1 VSNGLPG
8 LTLPPPTA
16 LQIPSVASPTI
27 PAAFSATLKAVAD
40 GAWNSAATW
49 GGRLPVDGDIV
60 EIPRGRSV
68 QIAGATARLN
78 GLWVNGAL
86 TFSDSDVAITTKF
99 VMVHGRLQAGTET
112 QPYARS
118 ASITLFGAD
127 ATQDVLGMG
136 IKTISVGPGGL
147 LKLHG
152 EQRLAWTK
160 LSATVQPGAS
170 SMTLKDDA
178 TTWRVGDKLLIVASG
193 FDPREAEVVTVT
205 GVNGA
210 NVSFS
215 PALKYRHV
223 GLTQTYDGKTLD
235 QRAAVGLLSRNIV
248 IRGADDSDATAFGGH
263 VMIMGGGHAQ
273 VSGVE
278 LTKMGQRGNAGRY
291 PFHWHIAGDRTGNY
305 LMSSSIH
312 SSFQR
317 AAVVHSTHNVVLD
330 GNVVYDVP
338 NHALVWAEDGDE
350 FGNTLTRNLVALVR
364 QPEEQHFAFRINNA
378 FHGNSSQG
386 EHRSAAYWGRSY
398 NKHVIR
404 DNISAGVLDGF
415 GFFFD
420 TFTPAPNGGDE
431 GGGLVFDGNIAHS
444 THKTFATGNQIN
456 YPEATR
462 GHGLMVSTGTSGKYQ
477 HLFTRYTGY
486 HNVSGAWVEDRP
498 VKLKDSVLADNG
510 VGVMVLRASLEGI
523 TVVGQSAHP
532 LQVPNLAASVNFG
545 ERAGIQVAGS
555 NHGGKRAPLILDTT
569 IINQTGFGILWD
581 LDNISPASV
590 INQVRFVNTPKR
602 TQNITPFGFE
612 FFPDSPQFGVTDFSG
627 AYAGDQK
634 VARVFMRDA
643 NLEDANCTALLDA
656 LAYSCPTGG
665 SLLLKSA
672 VNLTLVEDSGRTTM
686 LKQFDYYDAGMPD
699 DGAVSYVGNGRAYS
713 VLASA
718 ARSRYD
724 FTLEDAQNKSLELS
738 FAAASTASRIV
749 QAGQNVSAAA
759 SLAAMRSAAGSAFF
773 YDAAQKRLHL
783 RLIGGQGAQA
793 VSVEAPFTAS
803 GPGGLEAVA
812 LPAGAVDGFA
822 YSAVPASAKYQFKY
836 GVPSAAAAR
845 SGAVNAVQIDSATAQ
860 AALQSAKAGDT
871 TLLRGYI
878 YAPADGLYRLGLW
891 GSGGGTSL
899 WVGNTHVMSEPY
911 ANINSN
917 WVKNGQLDTEF
928 GVFHPNGLVAL
939 KAGWHQITAVHAKM
953 PDATGTGG
961 ELYLRWIPPGNTNS
975 WVYPQVKRA
984 P

>member
-1 VSNGLPG
+1 VAHSLPG
-8 LTLPPPTA
+8 LTTPPDAALPVPNVAPPA
-16 LQIPSVASPTI
+16 I
-27 PAAFSATLKAVAD
+27 PAAFASTLKAVAD
-40 GAWNSAATW
+40 GAWSSAATW
-49 GGRLPVDGDIV
+49 GGRLPADGDTV

-68 QIAGATARLN
+68 QLAGATARLN
-78 GLWVNGAL
+78 GLWVNGNLSFA
-86 TFSDSDVAITTKF
+86 DADVAITTKYI
-99 VMVHGRLQAGTET
+99 MVHGRLQAGTAA
-112 QPYARS
+112 QPYLRN
-118 ASITLFGAD
+118 ASITLFGTD
-127 ATQDVLGMG
+127 TTQDLLGMG
-136 IKTISVGPGGL
+136 TKTISVGPGGL

-152 EQRLAWTK
+152 EQRMAWSK
-160 LSATVQPGAS
+160 LSATAEPGAS
-170 SMTLKDDA
+170 SIALKDDA
-178 TTWRVGDKLLIVASG
+178 ATWRAGDRLLIVASG

-205 GVNGA
+205 SVSGS
-210 NVSFS
+210 NVSFT

-248 IRGADDSDATAFGGH
+248 IRGADDSDAAAFGGH

-278 LTKMGQRGNAGRY
+278 LTKMGQRGSAGRY
-291 PFHWHIAGDRTGNY
+291 PFHWHIAGDRAGNY

-312 SSFQR
+312 NSFQR
-317 AAVVHSTHNVVLD
+317 AAVVHSTHNVMLD
-330 GNVVYDVP
+330 GNVVYNVP

-350 FGNTLTRNLVALVR
+350 YGNTLSRNVVALVR

-462 GHGLMVSTGTSGKYQ
+462 GHGLMVSTGTSGKHQ

-486 HNVSGAWVEDRP
+486 HNVSGAWVEDRS
-498 VKLKDSVLADNG
+498 VKLKDSLLADNG
-510 VGVMVLRASLEGI
+510 IGVLVLRAALEGI
-523 TVVGQSAHP
+523 TVVGQSANP

-602 TQNITPFGFE
+602 TQNISPFGFE

-643 NLEDANCTALLDA
+643 NLEDASCTALLDA
-656 LAYSCPTGG
+656 LAYSCPTST
-665 SLLLKSA
+665 SLLLKST
-672 VNLTLVEDSGRTTM
+672 VNLTLVEDNGRTTV
-686 LKQFDYYDAGMPD
+686 LKQFDYYDSSMPN

-724 FTLEDAQNKSLELS
+724 FTLEDAQNKALELS

-749 QAGQNVSAAA
+749 QAGQNVPAAA
-759 SLAAMRSAAGSAFF
+759 SLAGMRSAASSAFF
-773 YDAAQKRLHL
+773 YDTAQKRLYL
-783 RLIGGQGAQA
+783 RLIGGQGAQP
-793 VSVEAPFTAS
+793 VSVDAPFTA
-803 GPGGLEAVA
+803 GGTGGLDAVA

-822 YSAVPASAKYQFKY
+822 YAAVPASAKYQFKY
-836 GVPSAAAAR
+836 SAPAAAATR
-845 SGAVNAVQIDSATAQ
+845 SGTASAARIDSATVQ
-860 AALQSAKAGDT
+860 AALQPAKAGDT
-871 TLLRGYI
+871 TVLRGYI
-878 YAPADGLYRLGLW
+878 NIPADGLYRLGLW

-928 GVFHPNGLVAL
+928 GVFHPNGLMAL
-939 KAGWHQITAVHAKM
+939 KAGWHPVTAVHAKM
-953 PDATGTGG
+953 PDANNTGG
-961 ELYLRWIPPGNTNS
+961 ELYLRLIAPGSSS